1 LDDSPEKQE
10 LPATAPKPG
19 DVFAEK
25 YRIEG
30 VLGVGGMGY
39 VLSATHVELQQRVAI
54 KMLLPERASDADT
67 VARFM
72 REGRTAAKIRS
83 EHVARVL
90 DVGSTAGTPFIV
102 MEHLDG
108 DDLAV
113 VLRKRKR
120 LSVAVAVD
128 YLLQACEAIAEAHAM
143 RTVHRD
149 LKPANLFVVAR
160 PGGGECVKVLD
171 FGISKMAPA
180 EGALALTRTTST
192 VGTPLYMSPEQLTS
206 SKSVDMRA
214 DIWALGVI
222 LFELVA
228 GRTPFRADSLAQL
241 GAHVL
246 TANAPDVR
254 TLVPEVP
261 AGIADAIA
269 TCLRRDPR
277 ERFPSLAELA
287 AAVAPFGS
295 AAAATSAEQIRRVLA
310 AVPRS
315 SFVIPAGFEIDRN
328 VEALSSTL
336 GLSLPSAATE
346 AARRSS
352 RAAWVGAGLLV
363 LAVVGGGAGVIVAK
377 LSGRTAAPA
386 GPSSGASSF
395 ASVAASA
402 GSMTEPSTAP
412 VAAPPAPSA
421 SAASAPPTRVVQVTI
436 AAPADAKVDVDG
448 SAVAVRAG
456 KVEIEGALGSVHR
469 VRVSAGGRETTTEV
483 ILADSGPSPAR
494 VALAPAGRSV
504 KPGAGAPGGGGA
516 NTGGSTI
523 TPVTPVAKPDSTS
536 GIARSSKE

>member
-1 LDDSPEKQE
+1 LDDSSEKQE

-90 DVGSTAGTPFIV
+90 DVGSAAATPFIV

-171 FGISKMAPA
+171 FGVSKMAPA

-206 SKSVDMRA
+206 SKNVDTRA

-228 GRTPFRADSLAQL
+228 GRTPFQADSLAQL

-295 AAAATSAEQIRRVLA
+295 AGAATSAEQIRRVLA
-310 AVPRS
+310 GVPRS

-328 VEALSSTL
+328 VDALSSTL
-336 GLSLPSAATE
+336 GLSLPPAATE

-363 LAVVGGGAGVIVAK
+363 LAVVGGVAGVMVGK
-377 LSGRTAAPA
+377 LSGRAAGPA
-386 GPSSGASSF
+386 GASSGASSF

-412 VAAPPAPSA
+412 VAAPPAPS
-421 SAASAPPTRVVQVTI
+421 ASAPPTRVVQVTI

-504 KPGAGAPGGGGA
+504 KPAAGAPGGGGA

>member
-1 LDDSPEKQE
+1 LDDSSEKQE

-54 KMLLPERASDADT
+54 KMLLPERANDADT

-90 DVGSTAGTPFIV
+90 DVGSAAGTPFMV

-228 GRTPFRADSLAQL
+228 GRTPFQADSLAQL

-287 AAVAPFGS
+287 AALAPFGS

-310 AVPRS
+310 EVPRS
-315 SFVIPAGFEIDRN
+315 SFVMPKAFEIDRN
-328 VEALSSTL
+328 VDALSSTL
-336 GLSLPSAATE
+336 GLSLPPAATE

-363 LAVVGGGAGVIVAK
+363 LAVVGGVAGVMVGK
-377 LSGRTAAPA
+377 LSDRTAGPA
-386 GPSSGASSF
+386 GTSSGASSF
-395 ASVAASA
+395 VAWVAASA
-402 GSMTEPSTAP
+402 GPMTEPSTAP

-421 SAASAPPTRVVQVTI
+421 SAPATRVVQVTI
-436 AAPADAKVDVDG
+436 GAPADAKVDVDG

-504 KPGAGAPGGGGA
+504 KPAAGAPGGGGA

-536 GIARSSKE
+536 GIARSSKD